1 MESALRESLTRLARV
16 ARRESAHAVGPEDE
30 SKQIIATIQV
40 RFVFVGVGILFSCV
54 CFPREKERE
63 NEDKLCVSN
72 RPIFYSNATTG
83 NLGGCARGGHPSFI
97 GNIFG
102 P

>member
-54 CFPREKERE
+54 FSERE
-63 NEDKLCVSN
+63 GERERRQILC
-72 RPIFYSNATTG
+72 I
-83 NLGGCARGGHPSFI
+83 
-97 GNIFG
+97 
-102 P
+102 

>member
-54 CFPREKERE
+54 FSERE
-63 NEDKLCVSN
+63 GERERSQTLC
-72 RPIFYSNATTG
+72 I
-83 NLGGCARGGHPSFI
+83 
-97 GNIFG
+97 
-102 P
+102 

>member
-40 RFVFVGVGILFSCV
+40 RFVFVGVGILFSV
-54 CFPREKERE
+54 SVFSERE
-63 NEDKLCVSN
+63 GERERRQTLC
-72 RPIFYSNATTG
+72 I
-83 NLGGCARGGHPSFI
+83 
-97 GNIFG
+97 
-102 P
+102 

>member
-54 CFPREKERE
+54 FSERGERE
-63 NEDKLCVSN
+63 RRQTLC
-72 RPIFYSNATTG
+72 I
-83 NLGGCARGGHPSFI
+83 
-97 GNIFG
+97 
-102 P
+102 

>member
-1 MESALRESLTRLARV
+1 MESALRESLTLLARV

-54 CFPREKERE
+54 FFERE
-63 NEDKLCVSN
+63 GERARRQTLC
-72 RPIFYSNATTG
+72 I
-83 NLGGCARGGHPSFI
+83 
-97 GNIFG
+97 
-102 P
+102 

>member
-40 RFVFVGVGILFSCV
+40 RFVCVGVGILFSCV
-54 CFPREKERE
+54 FCERE
-63 NEDKLCVSN
+63 GERERRQTLC
-72 RPIFYSNATTG
+72 I
-83 NLGGCARGGHPSFI
+83 
-97 GNIFG
+97 
-102 P
+102 